1 MANVTITVLGDLRYR
16 VKKIKGINWSSIGRK
31 AFSLGH
37 TLERL
42 LSHDSVL

>member
-16 VKKIKGINWSSIGRK
+16 VKKTEGINLSNVARK

-37 TLERL
+37 TLETIA
-42 LSHDSVL
+42 VL